1 MRGRG
6 AGGWDGPGRV
16 KGTWENNDNE
26 YLRVRYGAGSRGT
39 AIENTKKSEMGGR
52 GIGLV

>member
-16 KGTWENNDNE
+16 KGTWENNANE
-26 YLRVRYGAGSRGT
+26 YLRVGYGAGSRGT